1 MPLASGS
8 ALRDF
13 LDRPEHVR
21 GTGPI
26 PRAAGIPSVGTTT
39 RQEGTADM
47 NHTGRLLAAA
57 VSLAAGASLA
67 VAACSAPGWAGGATR
82 AVTACPPPAGPA
94 PAHRTEEQAAVLNWL
109 TKTNAMWTHN
119 DF

>member
-57 VSLAAGASLA
+57 VSLAAVASLA
-67 VAACSAPGWAGGATR
+67 VTACSAPA
-82 AVTACPPPAGPA
+82 A
-94 PAHRTEEQAAVLNWL
+94 PAHRTEEQSAVLNWL
-109 TKTNAMWTHN
+109 AKTNAMWTHN
-119 DF
+119 DFAA